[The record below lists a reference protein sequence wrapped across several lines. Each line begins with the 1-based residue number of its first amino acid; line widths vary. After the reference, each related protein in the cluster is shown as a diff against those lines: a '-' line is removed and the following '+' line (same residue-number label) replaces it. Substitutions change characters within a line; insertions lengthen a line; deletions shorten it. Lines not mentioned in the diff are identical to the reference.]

1 MSPVTSDLPI
11 EPAIPELLA
20 ALARGPN
27 AVLRAP
33 PGAGKTTRVPL
44 ALLDQPW
51 AAGKRVI
58 VLEPRRLA
66 ARAARRRMAT
76 MLGEGVGDTV
86 GYRVRMESR
95 VGPRTRVEVVT
106 DGLFLRRLQAD
117 RVRMIDGWR
126 AHAGRP
132 ARATMAPA
140 TAVARPLAAGAPARR
155 ISAAASA
162 VAVPEAAPAP
172 ARRMTAAVPPGASS
186 STENSPIRH
195 CAISSV
201 PRKLLP
207 SANPAGPARA
217 IELSVAEQTSAPL
230 RSSRFEPSRH
240 SKRHTSP
247 AATEVPAEASSVTT
261 PPT

>member
-27 AVLRAP
+27 AVLRA
-33 PGAGKTTRVPL
+33 
-44 ALLDQPW
+44 
-51 AAGKRVI
+51 
-58 VLEPRRLA
+58 
-66 ARAARRRMAT
+66 
-76 MLGEGVGDTV
+76 
-86 GYRVRMESR
+86 
-95 VGPRTRVEVVT
+95 
-106 DGLFLRRLQAD
+106 
-117 RVRMIDGWR
+117 
-126 AHAGRP
+126 
-132 ARATMAPA
+132 
-140 TAVARPLAAGAPARR
+140 
-155 ISAAASA
+155 
-162 VAVPEAAPAP
+162 
-172 ARRMTAAVPPGASS
+172 PPGASS